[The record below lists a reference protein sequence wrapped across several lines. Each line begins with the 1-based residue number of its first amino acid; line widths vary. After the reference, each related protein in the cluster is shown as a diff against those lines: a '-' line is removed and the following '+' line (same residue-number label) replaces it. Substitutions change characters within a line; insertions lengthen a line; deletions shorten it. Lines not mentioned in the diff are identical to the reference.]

1 MKQKQPLFWRLFF
14 YLTGMVILAL
24 GLTLNV
30 KAGLG
35 CAAIVSLPYTLS
47 LLLHRDYANL
57 TLVLYCVLI
66 LAQLIL
72 KGKKRSWLDL
82 AQIVVS
88 VVFTRFL
95 SLFQTGIPYQSGK
108 IVPDLLVLL
117 LAILCTGIGAAM
129 TIGMRLVPNPC
140 DGFVGCISDL
150 TGKELGMCKNC
161 VDLCFVTLS
170 VGIGLCFGDPFVGIG
185 LGTLVSVFGVGRVIA
200 VFNRFARQPM
210 ERLAGL
216 TALLAVSADSVV
228 KYR

>member
-95 SLFQTGIPYQSGK
+95 SLFQTGIPYQ
-108 IVPDLLVLL
+108 
-117 LAILCTGIGAAM
+117 
-129 TIGMRLVPNPC
+129 
-140 DGFVGCISDL
+140 
-150 TGKELGMCKNC
+150 
-161 VDLCFVTLS
+161 
-170 VGIGLCFGDPFVGIG
+170 
-185 LGTLVSVFGVGRVIA
+185 
-200 VFNRFARQPM
+200 
-210 ERLAGL
+210 
-216 TALLAVSADSVV
+216 
-228 KYR
+228 